1 MKLSVTA
8 LATGAVVGTAALVS
22 FAAVPVEAASSWSLS
37 SLWNSASNT
46 NAETKQKGS
55 SMMTPGGTRLG
66 RRAETDMDDGAM
78 MMDGDEV
85 DYSGL
90 SAEEIAILNGD
101 VDDNS
106 ETMMM
111 NGGDMMDGSMSD
123 GMDGMGSDPN
133 ANPANSNVFF
143 DEQPEYTGPQDDE
156 DQAEGMVGWES
167 EDDQGEDPV
176 AEEKREKQAALEAMD
191 EQKAADQEFESDGAA
206 DLLAA
211 EEEEEDHKN
220 DVNAAD
226 PSVGT
231 INRDE
236 VETTDQIAKKDEES
250 EAPALQGGVTIEALE
265 SGEVDDEVLNILLED
280 TIKEEAFPE
289 QLQLFEEAASK
300 DEMPAGPDEETKS
313 KEQLEAGVQ
322 ADADDEDD
330 VADVPDGTAPTAE
343 EPVPEGD
350 NIKTTESIADEGLIT
365 DGKPDVFANA
375 EKDGT
380 DLEDLVANANA
391 ATEEA
396 EAEDAPDGQVIEID
410 HLPTPDAVKELMEE
424 LGTPDI
430 DLSVT
435 GMASEYAES
444 FGQWDEQDD
453 PENEQSD
460 EAMYEQQHM
469 DEMADGTDPS
479 MFTTTEGDIDD
490 SDTDVARR
498 RRRAAET
505 TYTPV

>member
-1 MKLSVTA
+1 MLCIC
-8 LATGAVVGTAALVS
+8 L
-22 FAAVPVEAASSWSLS
+22 
-37 SLWNSASNT
+37 NT
-46 NAETKQKGS
+46 NLVILRPHRRLNLLPWCGS
-55 SMMTPGGTRLG
+55 FIN
-66 RRAETDMDDGAM
+66 
-78 MMDGDEV
+78 
-85 DYSGL
+85 L
-90 SAEEIAILNGD
+90 SFYKPT
-101 VDDNS
+101 V
-106 ETMMM
+106 
-111 NGGDMMDGSMSD
+111 
-123 GMDGMGSDPN
+123 
-133 ANPANSNVFF
+133 
-143 DEQPEYTGPQDDE
+143 
-156 DQAEGMVGWES
+156 
-167 EDDQGEDPV
+167 
-176 AEEKREKQAALEAMD
+176 
-191 EQKAADQEFESDGAA
+191 
-206 DLLAA
+206 LAA

-289 QLQLFEEAASK
+289 QLRLFEEAASK